1 MTRLRRSAAVAL
13 TVGVIALSSAANAL
27 AQEAPQLERAWLAG
41 QSRGPAGTT
50 ESKAS
55 LLGLLLLLGAAG
67 GYFYVKRRKRQLV
80 GIPSNVQVVGSA
92 RVGSKAHAVVT
103 TVGGKVLV
111 LGVTDHN
118 VSLLTILDDAREL
131 ARTAPTLPAP
141 VEPRAAARG
150 EQRSAAPVEQRA
162 AARGERDLSA
172 AAVAVAAPGEVFGE
186 SEYPRADV
194 ALAQTEYPE
203 VGSTSEI
210 IPGVPR
216 KFRDM
221 LRDVLSRPPKPPS
234 EIPGAVT
241 PPVAA
246 AQASRRASW
255 RASTRASAQVS
266 TRADQSESPAEQIA
280 NVTVDFFERGR
291 QIEKDTLQQRENAR
305 QADLPPP
312 LEGQVAGLR
321 RWRPGGPR

>member
-1 MTRLRRSAAVAL
+1 MMRLRRSAAVAL

-55 LLGLLLLLGAAG
+55 LRWTGPLGLLLLIGAAG

-92 RVGSKAHAVVT
+92 RVGPKAHAVVT

-118 VSLLTILDDAREL
+118 VSLLTTLDDAREL
-131 ARTAPTLPAP
+131 ARTAPTLPAAN
-141 VEPRAAARG
+141 EQRATARG
-150 EQRSAAPVEQRA
+150 ESKLRA
-162 AARGERDLSA
+162 AS
-172 AAVAVAAPGEVFGE
+172 VAATAPGDASDE
-186 SEYPRADV
+186 SVYPRADV

-216 KFRDM
+216 KFREM

-234 EIPGAVT
+234 ELAGVAA
-241 PPVAA
+241 PPVAS
-246 AQASRRASW
+246 AQASRRASKQG
-255 RASTRASAQVS
+255 STRAE
-266 TRADQSESPAEQIA
+266 QSESPAEQIA

-291 QIEKDTLQQRENAR
+291 QLENDTLQQRENAR